1 VLLLIQKSAAE
12 NCDTVDSEIGSQ
24 AVSLPIQK
32 LAIKNC
38 VAANLEI
45 DSDCGVISSFNLPF
59 FFFGVYNVYDVKKR
73 MKRDRY

>member
-1 VLLLIQKSAAE
+1 VLLLIQKSTAK

-38 VAANLEI
+38 VAADLEI
-45 DSDCGVISSFNLPF
+45 DSNGGVISSFNLPF
-59 FFFGVYNVYDVKKR
+59 FFWVFTMYMMLKKE
-73 MKRDRY
+73 

>member
-1 VLLLIQKSAAE
+1 VLLLIQKSTAE

-24 AVSLPIQK
+24 TVSLPIQK

-38 VAANLEI
+38 VAADLEI
-45 DSDCGVISSFNLPF
+45 DSNGGVISSFNLP

-73 MKRDRY
+73 MKGDRY

>member
-1 VLLLIQKSAAE
+1 MLLLIQKSTAK

-38 VAANLEI
+38 VAADLEI
-45 DSDCGVISSFNLPF
+45 DSNGGVISSFNLPF
-59 FFFGVYNVYDVKKR
+59 FFCVYNVYDVKKR
-73 MKRDRY
+73 MKGDRY